1 MDIIKIM
8 KFLKLVLVIA
18 LLQFVQVKGWFFWW
32 KRTHTETAKALPPL
46 PAMVADLS
54 DQVRRA

>member
-1 MDIIKIM
+1 M
-8 KFLKLVLVIA
+8 KFLKQVLVIA